1 MEPILK
7 SLTPHTP
14 LIAAL
19 GLVLATVLLVV
30 IVIQAA
36 QLRKVRVRWNQLL
49 TDSSGQSIENLLKQ
63 HLDLTDQTRSDISGL
78 AKRIETLEMKMQ
90 SAKRY
95 TGMVKFDA
103 FPDVGGQL
111 SFAFALYDEQGNGI
125 VLTSLVGRADCRVY
139 CKDIKGGKAERELT
153 GEEQQA
159 LQMAAKR
166 RSEALVGA

>member
-7 SLTPHTP
+7 SLAPNAP
-14 LIAAL
+14 LMAAL
-19 GLVLATVLLVV
+19 GLILAVILLVFV
-30 IVIQAA
+30 LIQGA
-36 QLRKVRVRWNQLL
+36 QLRKIRTRWNQLL
-49 TDSSGQSIENLLKQ
+49 TGASGSNIEGLLKE
-63 HLDLTDQTRSDISGL
+63 HLDHSNETRANIAELSR
-78 AKRIETLEMKMQ
+78 RIGTLEMKMQ

-111 SFAFALYDEQGNGI
+111 SFAFALYDEQGNGM
-125 VLTSLVGRADCRVY
+125 VLTSLVGRSDCRVY

-153 GEEQQA
+153 KEEQDA

-166 RSEALVGA
+166 RSEALVEA